1 MPLKPENFRKS
12 KLSKKQL
19 PKKETNAFQY
29 FKYAKRPIF
38 NIRTIK
44 RTILFICFIFSLST
58 LKSSFGKTDFFSFSR
73 RLYDVIFLLHKK
85 SKKN

>member
-58 LKSSFGKTDFFSFSR
+58 LKSSFGKTDFFLLAEDYMMLF
-73 RLYDVIFLLHKK
+73 FLLHKK